1 MNLTIIKNG
10 LKRML
15 QVVTVEEVD
24 YAKRCVSL
32 INELEAAGLPIPAKI
47 DQSLY
52 KKQKMAPI
60 KMENCI
66 FM

>member
-1 MNLTIIKNG
+1 MNLNIIRNG

-52 KKQKMAPI
+52 KK
-60 KMENCI
+60 
-66 FM
+66 